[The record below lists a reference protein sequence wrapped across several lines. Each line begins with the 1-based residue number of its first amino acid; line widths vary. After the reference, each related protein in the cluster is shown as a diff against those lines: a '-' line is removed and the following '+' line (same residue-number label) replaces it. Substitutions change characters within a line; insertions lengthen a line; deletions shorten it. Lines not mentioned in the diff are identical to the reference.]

1 LVLGDYGEV
10 GSFRKGREE
19 NPLKKKKE
27 RTDRRKSLCLFSL
40 GGKKERSR
48 KCRQVFEGEGREEE
62 VKEVRAPPWMES
74 FGRRVW
80 PIPSDI
86 ITISSLHTPPR
97 T

>member
-1 LVLGDYGEV
+1 LVLGITEKLGASGRGER
-10 GSFRKGREE
+10 RK
-19 NPLKKKKE
+19 PKKE
-27 RTDRRKSLCLFSL
+27 ERELTEGKAFCFFSL
-40 GGKKERSR
+40 GGKKRSR
-48 KCRQVFEGEGREEE
+48 ECRQVFEGEGREEE

>member
-1 LVLGDYGEV
+1 MVLGDYGEV

-19 NPLKKKKE
+19 NPLKKKE
-27 RTDRRKSLCLFSL
+27 RTDRRKSLLLVLS
-40 GGKKERSR
+40 GGKERSR